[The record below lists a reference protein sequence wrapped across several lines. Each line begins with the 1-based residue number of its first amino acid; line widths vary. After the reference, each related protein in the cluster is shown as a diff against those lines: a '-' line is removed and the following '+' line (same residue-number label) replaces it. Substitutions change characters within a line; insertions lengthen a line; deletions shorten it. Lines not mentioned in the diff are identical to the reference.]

1 MKPRAGQLSM
11 TPNQAKADERSAVVE
26 ETMGLFAS
34 VDAKALP
41 DEPAN
46 RPREESCNGA
56 NRAPHAGEEYV
67 ASTGDEAKLLS
78 AGDKANRPITDD
90 DSIHV
95 AANEV
100 SSITG
105 FGSNTGR
112 LNKRHNARRATA
124 AATAVVENAKP
135 NDLWNM
141 PPLRIDANPQSVAV
155 AQIAS
160 AKSFAKSRIAADLF
174 CDPIAPEHE
183 TLSKLAGASPSP
195 TLPISPVPIS
205 PVRRA
210 RVVVNEPIGLLDYAI
225 PDTLTHAMRPGMPVL
240 VPLGKRRTSAYVV
253 EIVETPLGEGITLK
267 ELEGL
272 DAERPVLPRVLL
284 DLIVFAASYYDATPG
299 DVLAAALPALA
310 RPASSRFRITD
321 KGTQHLASQFAKAV
335 DADLLGVATAH
346 PKGFTVA
353 ALEKALDW
361 PRKTASSR
369 VKRHVTEGW
378 LAYTAK
384 TSKGPRLVAAYRRV
398 ADVPD
403 DVLDALKPKALA
415 LLEAIPL
422 DAAVSASE
430 LGTKDPGA
438 YERLRKLEKL
448 GLVMREQLEQRLNPF
463 ADPDGDLQEQGSAK
477 PPEPT
482 REQQSVIADITETLD
497 KQKFETFLLNGVT
510 GSGKTEVYL
519 RVIEHV
525 LARGQTALV
534 LVPEIALTP
543 QLGSRFR
550 SRFGGQVATFHS
562 GLTVAERRDE
572 WERVARGEARI
583 GLGARSALFL
593 PLTKVGIIIVDE
605 EHETSFKQD
614 ESPRYNAR
622 DLAVFRGRK
631 ENAVVVLGSAT
642 PSLESRGNV
651 IVGRYRELSM
661 KQRVHGRPLPPVKRL
676 DLAKGERVGN
686 GIFTRELAQAVER
699 NITINE
705 QTVLFLNRRGFASVV
720 YCNDCGHAYKCTDCD
735 VSLTLHRR
743 RGQLVCHYCGH
754 EEATPD
760 ACSSCHGHNL
770 EAQGLGTERIES
782 ELKTLLGEVPVARLD
797 RDTVRKR
804 SDLTR
809 ELMRFG
815 RGEAKILIGTQ
826 MVAKGHDFPGVT
838 LVGVI
843 SADSGLNFPDFRAAE
858 RTFQLLTQVAGRAG
872 RGVKAGGVMVQTY
885 DPEHYAIEAAARHDY
900 EGFVEQELLQREDL
914 GYPPYTHLV
923 LSRYECERES
933 LANEAARAD
942 AERLRR
948 LGEKYGD
955 ALRVLG
961 PAPAPLARLQGRYR
975 VQVLIKA
982 KERAMLRDVM
992 RGMKRSHPPQV
1003 RQIIDV
1009 DPFSML

>member
-1 MKPRAGQLSM
+1 MP
-11 TPNQAKADERSAVVE
+11 
-26 ETMGLFAS
+26 
-34 VDAKALP
+34 AL
-41 DEPAN
+41 
-46 RPREESCNGA
+46 
-56 NRAPHAGEEYV
+56 
-67 ASTGDEAKLLS
+67 
-78 AGDKANRPITDD
+78 
-90 DSIHV
+90 
-95 AANEV
+95 
-100 SSITG
+100 
-105 FGSNTGR
+105 
-112 LNKRHNARRATA
+112 
-124 AATAVVENAKP
+124 
-135 NDLWNM
+135 
-141 PPLRIDANPQSVAV
+141 
-155 AQIAS
+155 QIA
-160 AKSFAKSRIAADLF
+160 A
-174 CDPIAPEHE
+174 E
-183 TLSKLAGASPSP
+183 
-195 TLPISPVPIS
+195 

-225 PDTLTHAMRPGMPVL
+225 PETLTHAIRPGMPVR

-253 EIVETPLGEGITLK
+253 ELVDAPLAEGITLK

-272 DAERPVLPRVLL
+272 DPERPMLPRSLL
-284 DLIVFAASYYDATPG
+284 ELIVFAANYYDATPG
-299 DVLAAALPALA
+299 DMLMAALPALA
-310 RPASSRFRITD
+310 RPATARFRITE
-321 KGTQHLASQFAKAV
+321 KGEAHRASGSAKAV
-335 DADLLGVATAH
+335 DAELLNIAAQH

-361 PRKTASSR
+361 PRQTATSR

-378 LAYTAK
+378 LGYTAK
-384 TSKGPRLVAAYRRV
+384 QKKGPRTIAAFRRV
-398 ADVPD
+398 ADVPE

-415 LLEAIPL
+415 LLEAMPF
-422 DAAVSASE
+422 DAAVSVSE
-430 LGTKDPGA
+430 LATKDAGA
-438 YERLRKLEKL
+438 HERLKKLEKL
-448 GLVMREQLEQRLNPF
+448 GLVTRESIEQRLNPF
-463 ADPDGDLQEQGSAK
+463 ADAASELPEHGAHGAEGPTK
-477 PPEPT
+477 PPDPT
-482 REQQSVIADITETLD
+482 AEQQSVIADITTALD
-497 KQKFETFLLNGVT
+497 TKQFATFLLNGVT

-593 PLTKVGIIIVDE
+593 PLTRVGIIVVDE

-614 ESPRYNAR
+614 ETPRYNAR
-622 DLAVFRGRK
+622 DLAVFRGRQ

-651 IVGRYRELSM
+651 AAGRYRELMM
-661 KQRVHGRPLPPVKRL
+661 KQRVHGRPLPEVRRL

-686 GIFTRELAQAVER
+686 GIFTLELANAIER
-699 NITINE
+699 NLTNDE

-720 YCNDCGHAYKCTDCD
+720 YCNDCGHAYKCTECD

-760 ACSSCHGHNL
+760 TCSSCGGHNL
-770 EAQGLGTERIES
+770 ESQGLGTEKIEA
-782 ELKTLLGEVPVARLD
+782 ELKMLVGDVPVARLD

-809 ELMRFG
+809 ELARFG
-815 RGEAKILIGTQ
+815 RNEAKVLIGTQ

-838 LVGVI
+838 LVGVV

-872 RGVKAGGVMVQTY
+872 RGVKSGGVMVQTY
-885 DPEHYAIEAAARHDY
+885 DPEHYAIQAAAKHDY
-900 EGFVEQELLQREDL
+900 EGFVEQELIQREDL

-923 LSRYECERES
+923 LSRYESVRES
-933 LANEAARAD
+933 MANDAAKEDVARMQRLA
-942 AERLRR
+942 
-948 LGEKYGD
+948 EKYGD
-955 ALRVLG
+955 AVRILG

-975 VQVLIKA
+975 VQVLLKG

-992 RGMKRSHPPQV
+992 RAMKRSQARDV
-1003 RQIIDV
+1003 RQVVDV

>member
-1 MKPRAGQLSM
+1 MKPHASQQLSL
-11 TPNQAKADERSAVVE
+11 TPGAPERQ
-26 ETMGLFAS
+26 
-34 VDAKALP
+34 DAITDVP
-41 DEPAN
+41 
-46 RPREESCNGA
+46 RP
-56 NRAPHAGEEYV
+56 
-67 ASTGDEAKLLS
+67 
-78 AGDKANRPITDD
+78 PIT
-90 DSIHV
+90 
-95 AANEV
+95 
-100 SSITG
+100 G
-105 FGSNTGR
+105 
-112 LNKRHNARRATA
+112 
-124 AATAVVENAKP
+124 
-135 NDLWNM
+135 
-141 PPLRIDANPQSVAV
+141 
-155 AQIAS
+155 
-160 AKSFAKSRIAADLF
+160 
-174 CDPIAPEHE
+174 
-183 TLSKLAGASPSP
+183 
-195 TLPISPVPIS
+195 

-225 PDTLTHAMRPGMPVL
+225 PETLTHAIRPGMPVR

-253 EIVETPLGEGITLK
+253 EIVDDVPAEGIVLK

-272 DAERPVLPRVLL
+272 DPERPILPRSLL
-284 DLIVFAASYYDATPG
+284 ELVTFAAGYYEAMPG

-310 RPASSRFRITD
+310 RPASSRFRITE
-321 KGTQHLASQFAKAV
+321 KGAAHLAHSSAKAV
-335 DADLLGVATAH
+335 DIELLKVAAAH

-361 PRKTASSR
+361 PRKTATSR
-369 VKRHVTEGW
+369 VKRHVAEGW
-378 LAYTAK
+378 LAFTAK
-384 TSKGPRLVAAYRRV
+384 QKKGPRTVAGFRRV
-398 ADVPD
+398 ADAPE

-415 LLEAIPL
+415 LFTPL
-422 DAAVSASE
+422 PIDQAVSASD
-430 LGTKDPGA
+430 LVTRDPGA
-438 YERLRKLEKL
+438 YERLKKLEKL
-448 GLVMREQLEQRLNPF
+448 GLVTRESLEQRLNPF
-463 ADPDGDLQEQGSAK
+463 ADSADELPEHGTPGAPPPAPTEEQ
-477 PPEPT
+477 T
-482 REQQSVIADITETLD
+482 SVIADITQALD
-497 KQKFETFLLNGVT
+497 TKTFATFLLNGVT

-525 LARGQTALV
+525 LERGQTALV

-572 WERVARGEARI
+572 WERVARGEAKI

-593 PLTKVGIIIVDE
+593 PLTRIGIIIVDE

-614 ESPRYNAR
+614 ETPRYNAR

-651 IVGRYRELSM
+651 TAGRYRELFM
-661 KQRVHGRPLPPVKRL
+661 RQRVHGRPLPEVKRL

-686 GIFTRELAQAVER
+686 GIFSLALANAVER
-699 NITINE
+699 NLQNDE

-720 YCNDCGHAYKCTDCD
+720 YCNDCGHAYKCTECD

-760 ACSSCHGHNL
+760 TCSSCGGHNL
-770 EAQGLGTERIES
+770 ESQGLGTERIES
-782 ELKTLLGEVPVARLD
+782 ELKTLVGEVPLARLD

-809 ELMRFG
+809 ELARFG

-872 RGVKAGGVMVQTY
+872 RGVKSGGVMVQTY
-885 DPEHYAIEAAARHDY
+885 DPEHYAIQAAAKHDY
-900 EGFVEQELLQREDL
+900 EGFVEQELIQREDL
-914 GYPPYTHLV
+914 GYPPYMHLV
-923 LSRYECERES
+923 LSRYESEREA
-933 LANEAARAD
+933 LANEAARSD
-942 AERLRR
+942 AERMQR
-948 LGEKYGD
+948 LAEKYGD
-955 ALRVLG
+955 DVRVLG

-975 VQVLIKA
+975 VQVLLKG

-992 RGMKRSHPPQV
+992 RGMRRSHPQQV
-1003 RQIIDV
+1003 RQVVDV